1 MNTDED
7 DCERLL
13 DCDPGAAVTLRR
25 PLLKGE
31 YGIDA
36 PYVPILMLLGA
47 TALGIGTGRALWRGD
62 VVGSLMMG
70 VSTAF
75 LLLCAGTYL
84 FATCIGKFVVWDELL
99 ASLNLR
105 GDERILDV
113 GCGRGAVLLLAARR
127 LRSGLATGIDL
138 WQAQDQS
145 GNALQ
150 ATQDNVIAVGASRCV
165 ELHTGDMRQL
175 PFADHSFDV
184 IVSSLAI
191 HNVPDAA
198 GRARAVQEIAR
209 VLKPG
214 GQVLLA
220 DFKYVG
226 DYAKTLREAG
236 LVQVQTRSLGSR
248 FWYGGPWAA
257 TSLVTGRR

>member
-1 MNTDED
+1 M
-7 DCERLL
+7 
-13 DCDPGAAVTLRR
+13 TLRR

-47 TALGIGTGRALWRGD
+47 TALGFGSGRALWRGD

-70 VSTAF
+70 ASTAF

-84 FATCIGKFVVWDELL
+84 FATRTGKFVVWDELL
-99 ASLNLR
+99 AALNLR

-113 GCGRGAVLLLAARR
+113 GCGRGAVLLLAAQR
-127 LRSGLATGIDL
+127 LRSGVVTGIDL

-150 ATQDNVIAVGASRCV
+150 ATQDNVLAVGVSRCV

-226 DYAKTLREAG
+226 DYTKTLREAG
-236 LVQVQTRSLGSR
+236 LVEVQTRSLGPR

-257 TSLVTGRR
+257 TSLVTGRRRLVEG

>member
-1 MNTDED
+1 M
-7 DCERLL
+7 
-13 DCDPGAAVTLRR
+13 TLRR

-36 PYVPILMLLGA
+36 PYVPMLMLLGA
-47 TALGIGTGRALWRGD
+47 TALGFGAGRALWRGD
-62 VVGSLMMG
+62 VVGLLMMG
-70 VSTAF
+70 ASTAF
-75 LLLCAGTYL
+75 LLLCAGTYF
-84 FATCIGKFVVWDELL
+84 FATRIGKFVVWDELL
-99 ASLNLR
+99 AALNLR

-113 GCGRGAVLLLAARR
+113 GCGRGAVLLLAAQR
-127 LRSGLATGIDL
+127 LRSGVATDIDL

-150 ATQDNVIAVGASRCV
+150 ATLNNVIAVGVSSCV

-214 GQVLLA
+214 GRVLLA

-236 LVQVQTRSLGSR
+236 LVEVQTRSLGPR